1 MRRLVD
7 RRNYYLNRSSR
18 LSKAREYCNRE
29 DVKARRAKY
38 VRDPV
43 NKARRRANQNA
54 AYAKDPEKKK
64 GQVYAYRARNP
75 KANAAATL
83 KWKLKH
89 PEEAKRR
96 AREWVNN
103 NKAKHN
109 ESHRQYKIRR
119 RASDPAFKAL
129 GNLRRRLNIAVRTAG
144 TTKVATT
151 MSLTG
156 CTPAELMAHLEL
168 KFTPGMSWATYGLL
182 GWNIDHIKPCENFDL
197 TDPAQ
202 QRECFHFTNLQPM
215 WAVDNL
221 KKRFIAV

>member
-1 MRRLVD
+1 
-7 RRNYYLNRSSR
+7 
-18 LSKAREYCNRE
+18 
-29 DVKARRAKY
+29 
-38 VRDPV
+38 
-43 NKARRRANQNA
+43 
-54 AYAKDPEKKK
+54 
-64 GQVYAYRARNP
+64 
-75 KANAAATL
+75 
-83 KWKLKH
+83 
-89 PEEAKRR
+89 
-96 AREWVNN
+96 
-103 NKAKHN
+103 
-109 ESHRQYKIRR
+109 
-119 RASDPAFKAL
+119 
-129 GNLRRRLNIAVRTAG
+129 
-144 TTKVATT
+144 